1 MRKPKMAIRVCYNF
15 LFLFQQIWMKIYINR
30 CESPPALEYYDG
42 LEKVVLIMSDDICLK
57 TIKRLWINWIL

>member
-30 CESPPALEYYDG
+30 CESPPAWEYDDG
-42 LEKVVLIMSDDICLK
+42 LEKVDWLCQSIFVFFLKLNDFELIEF
-57 TIKRLWINWIL
+57 